1 MQELKTGILDVLD
14 MSRGYDTALLTTFNF
29 EIEFFEKVILSRLVR
44 NNIRKVSVFVDAK
57 ELSKSLSNAR
67 SGCLGQRYAINPVS
81 MSGSFHPKVILLL
94 GKNRA
99 RLIVSSANLKLTGY
113 CINNEIF
120 DYIDY
125 DEEHPAYRDLIV
137 KAIRFFDYC
146 NQFTPQLDNALLTTI
161 RKAPY
166 NRKAPANGQLFFLEN
181 TSNSVLDQLKDIIQE
196 PVETITVAAPYYD
209 NDLLGLKAINN
220 SFPTASIFLYL
231 QHGKSTFPEAVQTVF
246 QKDLKVF
253 EKVKA
258 PGNENSHFYHGKVFL
273 FKCEK
278 SSYVLYG
285 SSNCTQSALTKTKS
299 EGGNIEA
306 NLLLKGTYNEFDD
319 FFEQFDIAEKLQ
331 PESQIMSFSSIQSP
345 NYYYKYGVAS
355 KTLTLHI
362 GYLQEYSPVFLVGDR
377 ILKWVKKDNEIV
389 IETDLLNL
397 DCIFSLAVQYDGKE
411 EILHGWYINR
421 DLLEL
426 NRIEISTED
435 TLKDSESFGIG
446 EKFLPD
452 YEKLLHELDSCKMDY
467 INTRE
472 ALSPFMNINGLQE
485 EVETDYASEN
495 EEDYII
501 NVELTDS
508 DYIAYNKFR
517 LAVKIRNRI
526 ISRYFSSGS
535 LYFGPAI
542 IQALTPLHKGQMD
555 SFEESSK
562 PRQATSEEKRFERFV
577 KRCVRGI
584 LDPEFAE
591 IADVDHYFGLIAVV
605 FEIIEKYRKEKV
617 DGIFRSDYIVTTR
630 CALLT
635 LFLNKSIQEWK
646 YRDDVIIKIFDIIL
660 NNHEIIQDFE
670 SIEIRGKYEQ
680 ENRKLLLALDNKFSI
695 RENFSGYI
703 LKDLESAKTIEG
715 QNKLKHAIFYT
726 DQLFGYM
733 TLNQIQTMM
742 RKNLGKSSAIVP
754 IKGSNNIYVLVFTE
768 TPGKYLKPETSLIR
782 EFSRYSKHYKR
793 VDKIIIEFK
802 KQHPSKYDRVARVK
816 HDISLERRIWSYTV
830 FDGND
835 KAKQYP
841 SSYLSW

>member
-1 MQELKTGILDVLD
+1 
-14 MSRGYDTALLTTFNF
+14 
-29 EIEFFEKVILSRLVR
+29 
-44 NNIRKVSVFVDAK
+44 
-57 ELSKSLSNAR
+57 
-67 SGCLGQRYAINPVS
+67 
-81 MSGSFHPKVILLL
+81 
-94 GKNRA
+94 
-99 RLIVSSANLKLTGY
+99 
-113 CINNEIF
+113 
-120 DYIDY
+120 
-125 DEEHPAYRDLIV
+125 
-137 KAIRFFDYC
+137 
-146 NQFTPQLDNALLTTI
+146 
-161 RKAPY
+161 
-166 NRKAPANGQLFFLEN
+166 
-181 TSNSVLDQLKDIIQE
+181 
-196 PVETITVAAPYYD
+196 
-209 NDLLGLKAINN
+209 
-220 SFPTASIFLYL
+220 
-231 QHGKSTFPEAVQTVF
+231 
-246 QKDLKVF
+246 
-253 EKVKA
+253 
-258 PGNENSHFYHGKVFL
+258 
-273 FKCEK
+273 
-278 SSYVLYG
+278 
-285 SSNCTQSALTKTKS
+285 
-299 EGGNIEA
+299 
-306 NLLLKGTYNEFDD
+306 
-319 FFEQFDIAEKLQ
+319 
-331 PESQIMSFSSIQSP
+331 
-345 NYYYKYGVAS
+345 
-355 KTLTLHI
+355 
-362 GYLQEYSPVFLVGDR
+362 
-377 ILKWVKKDNEIV
+377 
-389 IETDLLNL
+389 
-397 DCIFSLAVQYDGKE
+397 
-411 EILHGWYINR
+411 
-421 DLLEL
+421 
-426 NRIEISTED
+426 
-435 TLKDSESFGIG
+435 
-446 EKFLPD
+446 
-452 YEKLLHELDSCKMDY
+452 
-467 INTRE
+467 
-472 ALSPFMNINGLQE
+472 
-485 EVETDYASEN
+485 
-495 EEDYII
+495 
-501 NVELTDS
+501 
-508 DYIAYNKFR
+508 
-517 LAVKIRNRI
+517 
-526 ISRYFSSGS
+526 
-535 LYFGPAI
+535 
-542 IQALTPLHKGQMD
+542 MD
-555 SFEESSK
+555 SFEEAYK

-733 TLNQIQTMM
+733 TLNQIQTMV

-768 TPGKYLKPETSLIR
+768 TPGKFLKPETSLIR